1 MRNTS
6 NIVSLV
12 NMLAN
17 GIITGEGM
25 RAKKTKYSDATVKRK
40 KPKVRRKKV

>member
-1 MRNTS
+1 MRNQS

-25 RAKKTKYSDATVKRK
+25 RQKKTVKRK
-40 KPKVRRKKV
+40 KIKTRRKKV